1 MDRVLFSVT
10 CHGHCYVQV
19 IKVLRKWVYI
29 VHCWNTQMSES
40 DCASKLRQIS
50 CCKQTD
56 SNAHR
61 SFKHSSAAQWLNRTY
76 CQPKWSDACG
86 IISRQRIDVLTS
98 PALGTNEKSSAASRT
113 IDTLVYYHK
122 YVLTSGNFMDLT
134 QGLTKNKTKQ
144 KTEKKLPF
152 SISKYFFFI
161 FSSQSIYQEPC
172 QLIPPFIGNKKT
184 TV

>member
-76 CQPKWSDACG
+76 CQPKWSDAHG
-86 IISRQRIDVLTS
+86 IISRQHIDVLTS
-98 PALGTNEKSSAASRT
+98 PALGTTEKSSAASRT
-113 IDTLVYYHK
+113 RDTLVYYHK
-122 YVLTSGNFMDLT
+122 YVLISGNFVDLT
-134 QGLTKNKTKQ
+134 QGLTRKQ
-144 KTEKKLPF
+144 KQQKKIFYLLIF
-152 SISKYFFFI
+152 LNLFFFN
-161 FSSQSIYQEPC
+161 FSSQ
-172 QLIPPFIGNKKT
+172 LI
-184 TV
+184 